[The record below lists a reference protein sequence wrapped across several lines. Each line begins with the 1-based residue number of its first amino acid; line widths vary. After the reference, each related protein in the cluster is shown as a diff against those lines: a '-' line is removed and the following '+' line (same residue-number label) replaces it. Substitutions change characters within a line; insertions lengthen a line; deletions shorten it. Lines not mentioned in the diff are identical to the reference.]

1 MKIKFLFIVSAFFC
15 LLKLAPAG
23 AQNLNTGNVQSLNV
37 DQINQAKTVIG
48 YSGLSPQQAAAEA
61 RKRGASE
68 AQIQQMLKRMEQEAS
83 EKKASNDLLQTDIY
97 QGPDKDAFKLHR
109 SRLINFKDE
118 SKLTEVKVNMTD
130 DYNYLNIN
138 ISCNFDKGSVLIEL
152 VDPKGEKK
160 GNYSVKTDDS
170 VVIGDKTTTQE
181 HVMGEMAK
189 EFTTPLKGEWII
201 RATPISATGRVQIE
215 IIQQYAPGGMSRSLR

>member
-1 MKIKFLFIVSAFFC
+1 MKIRFLFIVSVFFC

-23 AQNLNTGNVQSLNV
+23 AQNLNTVNVQSLNV
-37 DQINQAKTVIG
+37 DQINQAKTALG
-48 YSGLSPQQAAAEA
+48 NSGLSPQQAVAEA

-68 AQIQQMLKRMEQEAS
+68 AQIQQMLKETS

-109 SRLINFKDE
+109 SRIINFKDE